1 MKHIG
6 KSRVFLILQ
15 NYIVNRKKGTPTMA
29 EEKETKNPVQSAER
43 IFQVL
48 EMLAEHGVH

>member
-6 KSRVFLILQ
+6 KSRVFLVLQ

-29 EEKETKNPVQSAER
+29 EEKETKKVED
-43 IFQVL
+43 IFYYDWL
-48 EMLAEHGVH
+48 NDDENN